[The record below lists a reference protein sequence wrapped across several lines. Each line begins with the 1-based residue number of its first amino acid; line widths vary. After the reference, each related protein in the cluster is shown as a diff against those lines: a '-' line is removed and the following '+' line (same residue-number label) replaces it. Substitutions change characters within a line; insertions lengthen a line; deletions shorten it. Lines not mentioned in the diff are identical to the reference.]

1 MGSKYL
7 EERAERLAEAQ
18 FKLADATE
26 LELKALFTET
36 GKAMNDQVSIFYA
49 KYGKVQSSPTFE
61 TLADGT
67 KVLSGYTSKVVIP
80 IEIALSK
87 QGSSVSRIERLN
99 GTMNELIKG
108 LTAGQIGITTVAL
121 KKAAKS
127 VYYDTIFTTASNI
140 GVGRSFELLTGSQ
153 VTALIKNPLNGA
165 DFVTRTGINNT
176 DLANKVNQVL
186 RNGVTQGL
194 SIKDMTDQLKPAM
207 NGSYANANRI
217 VQTEMTNTMTQASIE
232 GYKSQGVKE
241 YKIIAT
247 LDKKTSDICTNQD
260 NKIYDVDKAIAGL
273 NAPPF
278 HVRCRSTTG
287 AYYEDVQ
294 AFTTRMARDADTGK
308 NFYVPARMN
317 TKDFKDIYV
326 NKSVTRS
333 AWDKAN
339 M

>member
-36 GKAMNDQVSIFYA
+36 GKAMDKEVSSFYG
-49 KYGKVQSSPTFE
+49 KYGKVQQSPTFE

-80 IEIALSK
+80 IEVALSK

-121 KKAAKS
+121 EKAAKS

-140 GVGRSFELLTGSQ
+140 GVGRSFELLTGPQ

-194 SIKDMTDQLKPAM
+194 SI
-207 NGSYANANRI
+207 
-217 VQTEMTNTMTQASIE
+217 
-232 GYKSQGVKE
+232 
-241 YKIIAT
+241 
-247 LDKKTSDICTNQD
+247 
-260 NKIYDVDKAIAGL
+260 
-273 NAPPF
+273 
-278 HVRCRSTTG
+278 
-287 AYYEDVQ
+287 
-294 AFTTRMARDADTGK
+294 
-308 NFYVPARMN
+308 
-317 TKDFKDIYV
+317 
-326 NKSVTRS
+326 
-333 AWDKAN
+333 
-339 M
+339 